1 MVERQTGSDQIVC
14 AINWLAALAV
24 GSAFMLIL
32 GDILIQGVGQIS
44 FSFIWDNPTNAG
56 RDGGIFPTL
65 VSTTLILCVC
75 LLVAVP
81 VGLGTA
87 AFLNECSDE
96 SGRMGTTVRR
106 SMDILAGVPSIVFGL
121 FGYAFFATALGLGF
135 SILSGGLTLSCM
147 VLPLFIRSVEG
158 GLRSVPR
165 EDRQAAT
172 ALGLSRWSTFANVIL
187 PSAAPG
193 ITVGLILS
201 VGRALAETAAL
212 IFTSGY
218 VDRVPGSLFDS
229 GRSLSIHI
237 YDLSTNVPGG
247 NPNAYATAL
256 LLLVM
261 LFAINVGASSIMD
274 RWLSGRNVRV

>member
-1 MVERQTGSDQIVC
+1 MRAESERILC
-14 AINWLAALAV
+14 AIHWLAALAV
-24 GSAFMLIL
+24 GSAFLLIL
-32 GDILIQGVGQIS
+32 GDIVIHGIGRIS
-44 FSFIWDNPTNAG
+44 FSFIWDNPLNAG
-56 RDGGIFPTL
+56 RDGRIFPML
-65 VSTTLILCVC
+65 VSTTMILCVC
-75 LLVAVP
+75 LLVAAP
-81 VGLGTA
+81 IGLGTA
-87 AFLNECSDE
+87 AFLHECSDE
-96 SGRMGTTVRR
+96 SGRMGTLIRR
-106 SMDILAGVPSIVFGL
+106 SLDILAGVPSIVFGL
-121 FGYAFFATALGLGF
+121 FGYAFFAKALGMGF

-147 VLPLFIRSVEG
+147 VLPLFIRSVEE

-165 EDRQAAT
+165 ENRQTAS

-218 VDRVPGSLFDS
+218 VDRFPGSLFDS

-247 NPNAYATAL
+247 NPSAYATAL

-261 LFAINVGASSIMD
+261 LFAINVGASSILD